1 MQAKAGDRLIVRGNR
16 VGDPDRE
23 AVIVEVRGPN
33 GEPPFIVRWET
44 DGHEG
49 LFFPGPN
56 THVEHR
62 QGNGQTT
69 G

>member
-1 MQAKAGDRLIVRGNR
+1 MQAQKGDRLIVRGNR

-23 AVIVEVRGPN
+23 AVVVEVRGED
-33 GEPPFIVRWET
+33 GGPPFIVRWE

-56 THVEHR
+56 THVEHH
-62 QGNGQTT
+62 GADATT
-69 G
+69 